1 MQPTL
6 RAARRF
12 TRLAVW
18 APREFIASSPGAFDT
33 LITKHS
39 RHIFRVFLHLRVF
52 FLSILAST
60 VFGSQIEFANA
71 CVCKCLELA
80 NRYEREASVVLTDHK
95 SADLIGALDDF
106 NVEMRKN
113 FCKRFR
119 KLWSLI
125 SAVGE
130 HRLQKWKHAEQRRHH
145 ENAAIAILNVGRMND
160 GVEQETYCVDKNV
173 PLLALDLSATSSLS
187 LLARIVAVRIN
198 ARPPPPAQR
207 PDRRTS

>member
-125 SAVGE
+125 SAVGDQ
-130 HRLQKWKHAEQRRHH
+130 RLQKSKHARTVSRERHP
-145 ENAAIAILNVGRMND
+145 R
-160 GVEQETYCVDKNV
+160 
-173 PLLALDLSATSSLS
+173 DLEC
-187 LLARIVAVRIN
+187 
-198 ARPPPPAQR
+198 R
-207 PDRRTS
+207 PDERWRRAGDLVCRQGMCRFLPLISARCLRCRFLPAS